1 MNASKYRHPSHL
13 PTSPTRI
20 LSQSDLV
27 GRYSRW
33 LLLGGGVAATL
44 TVIGFSLASATMLL
58 SSFFNERQS
67 QFEVHRDRIK
77 ANADRSQ
84 ARLKQTVESYELLWH
99 MHGGD
104 VKAVRRYE
112 KKIGSNYSIS
122 ITGPNT
128 TVTPAM
134 LFTLR
139 DYDSADGKV
148 KDFMRLM
155 RDLSAAPL
163 LRYLDVGY
171 FLGGFVY
178 SSDRQMLALSPP
190 FNKQSLR
197 RVERFGVA
205 EYVNFKI
212 DIVEKALNKNSPE
225 LIRKQ
230 RMVWV
235 PPYISPITGELIG
248 HYAAPIYCR
257 GEKIAVV
264 VATVPLNKFKL
275 LFQDS
280 IEQKGFFVLSSNLE
294 HVLGREMGAA
304 DDKLVASALKYK
316 TSFDKSGRR
325 PVITRKGSIFIYSQL
340 IPGPDW
346 VAVYVFDWHEVI
358 FSLKKPLAGGAAM
371 VFLILV
377 ALWGFIVFFDRR
389 VLAPLKVYSRLIHE
403 SDEFNRAVLSTAP
416 VALTVFDPLNNVV
429 VLQNR
434 QAKKLLESFAE
445 GHGIY
450 QRIVC
455 EKKILDNFEHAIY
468 RPVGAGEVRSFEMS
482 VGNTE
487 GDEGEISVRLSV
499 ARYRQSDV
507 VLFGITDI
515 SEQKATIRFLEKAK
529 AAADKASN
537 AKSMFLATISHEIRT
552 PLHGALG
559 NLELLALE
567 QTTQKQKGRVSIIR
581 QSFDYL
587 LALVNDVLDLSKI
600 EAQEFILNKEFFRL
614 DELVERCARTFAPII
629 LAKNVRFLCLIDPRL
644 EGSWR
649 GDAQRISQILMNLLS
664 NAQKFTEN
672 GSITISVALGQTLED
687 EQWIHIALSDT
698 GIGISQSNLKK
709 LFEPFVQADQSIGKR
724 FGGTGLGLT
733 LCHRIATAMGGEI
746 SIDSELGVGSIFK
759 VNLPLRREEVQKN
772 TPGPQARTKS
782 TVVVI
787 VCDAPLWEINLAAQI
802 NLWFPEMEV
811 ITGGIHQEPL
821 QRNANT
827 LLMLAMAGR
836 LQPGWWI
843 EPEHSYLDTLVVSAD
858 GPLYPERQER
868 ALCVTSLDTSM
879 LRLAIAMCA
888 GGRSVD
894 EPNVSR
900 PLASVQSRVARVLI
914 AEDDLI
920 SKKLLRC
927 QLEALGYFNVDCVG
941 NGAQALDKCMN
952 NHYEVVITDLG
963 MPVMDGYTFLKKLRA
978 EGILTPVIV
987 STAGVQEDIGSSYE
1001 WEFLQKPIT
1010 MERLNLLLD
1019 QVLGNPSK
1027 AGALIAPDELLI
1039 SPITEMRILFLAG
1052 WDDDEK
1058 ALHHACLDNDRP
1070 LFLGLLHRLKGALLA
1085 LNERAMVEANDR
1097 LRVSIESQGLLLVR
1111 PDIDVFI
1118 EQMREIADAYRA
1130 GHP

>member
-1 MNASKYRHPSHL
+1 MSASKYRHLSNLSVTPSRL
-13 PTSPTRI
+13 

-27 GRYSRW
+27 DRYSRW
-33 LLLGGGVAATL
+33 LLMGGGVAATL
-44 TVIGFSLASATMLL
+44 TVIAFSLASATMLL
-58 SSFFNERQS
+58 SSFFNERQN
-67 QFEVHRDRIK
+67 QFQVHRDRVK

-99 MHGGD
+99 MHDGD
-104 VKAVRRYE
+104 VNAGRRY
-112 KKIGSNYSIS
+112 KKKAEHNYAIS

-134 LFTLR
+134 LFSSR
-139 DYDSADGKV
+139 GNDVADEKI

-155 RDLSAAPL
+155 RDLSPAPL
-163 LRYLDVGY
+163 LRYRDVGY

-178 SSDRQMLALSPP
+178 SSDRQLLALSPP
-190 FNKQSLR
+190 LSSQSLN
-197 RVERFGVA
+197 RVEAFGVT
-205 EYVNFKI
+205 EYINFEI
-212 DIVEKALNKNSPE
+212 DQVEKALNKSSPE
-225 LIRKQ
+225 LMRKK

-235 PPYISPITGELIG
+235 PPYMSPITGELIG
-248 HYAAPIYCR
+248 HYAAPVYCR

-264 VATVPLNKFKL
+264 VATVPLKKFKL

-280 IEQKGFFVLSSNLE
+280 IEQTGFFVLSSNLE

-304 DDKLVASALKYK
+304 DDKLVASALEYK

-325 PVITRKGSIFIYSQL
+325 PVITRQGSIFIYSQL
-340 IPGPDW
+340 IPGPNW
-346 VAVYVFDWHEVI
+346 VAVYVFDWHAVI
-358 FSLKKPLAGGAAM
+358 LSLKKPLVGGAAM

-377 ALWGFIVFFDRR
+377 AMWSFIVFFDRR

-403 SDEFNRAVLSTAP
+403 SDEFNRAVLNTAP
-416 VALTVFDPLNNVV
+416 VALAVFDPVSNVV

-434 QAKKLLESFAE
+434 QAKRLLESFAE

-450 QRIVC
+450 KRIVC
-455 EKKILDNFEHAIY
+455 EKEILNNSEHAIC
-468 RPVGAGEVRSFEMS
+468 RSIGAGEVRSFEMS

-487 GDEGEISVRLSV
+487 GGEGEIAVRLSV
-499 ARYRQSDV
+499 ARYRQNDV

-529 AAADKASN
+529 EAADKASN

-567 QTTQKQKGRVSIIR
+567 QTTQKQRRRVSIIR

-600 EAQEFILNKEFFRL
+600 EAQEFKLNKEFFRL

-629 LAKNVRFLCLIDPRL
+629 LAKHLRFLCLIDPRL

-664 NAQKFTEN
+664 NAQKFTEH
-672 GSITISVALGQTLED
+672 GSITIRVALGQASEG

-698 GIGISQSNLKK
+698 GIGISQPNLEK

-733 LCHRIATAMGGEI
+733 LCRRIATAMGGDI

-759 VNLPLRREEVQKN
+759 VNLPLRREEAPKN
-772 TPGPQARTKS
+772 IPGLQVHNKS
-782 TVVVI
+782 AVVVI

-802 NLWFPEMEV
+802 NFWFPEMEV
-811 ITGGIHQEPL
+811 ITGGSHQEPL

-827 LLMLAMAGR
+827 LLILAMAGH
-836 LQPGWWI
+836 LQSGWWT
-843 EPEHSYLDTLVVSAD
+843 EPEYSYLDTLVVSAD

-868 ALCVTSLDTSM
+868 ALCVTSLDASM
-879 LRLAIAMCA
+879 LKLAIAMCS
-888 GGRSVD
+888 GGEVVD
-894 EPNVSR
+894 QRHVSQS
-900 PLASVQSRVARVLI
+900 LAPVQSRVTRILI
-914 AEDDLI
+914 AEDDLV

-927 QLEALGYFNVDCVG
+927 QLEALGYFNIDCVG
-941 NGAQALDKCMN
+941 DGAQALEKCIA

-963 MPVMDGYTFLKKLRA
+963 MPVMDGYTFLKRLRA

-987 STAGVQEDIGSSYE
+987 STAGIQEDIGSSYGC
-1001 WEFLQKPIT
+1001 EFLHKPIT
-1010 MERLNLLLD
+1010 MERLNLLLN

-1027 AGALIAPDELLI
+1027 VGVLSAPDELLI
-1039 SPITEMRILFLAG
+1039 SPVKEMRILFLTG
-1052 WDDDEK
+1052 WDDDKK
-1058 ALHHACLDNDRP
+1058 ALHHACFENDRTR
-1070 LFLGLLHRLKGALLA
+1070 FLGLLHRLKGALLA
-1085 LNERAMVEANDR
+1085 LNERAMVEASDR
-1097 LRVSIESQGLLLVR
+1097 LRASIESHGLLLVR
-1111 PDIDVFI
+1111 PEIDVFI

-1130 GHP
+1130 G

>member
-1 MNASKYRHPSHL
+1 
-13 PTSPTRI
+13 
-20 LSQSDLV
+20 
-27 GRYSRW
+27 
-33 LLLGGGVAATL
+33 
-44 TVIGFSLASATMLL
+44 MLL
-58 SSFFNERQS
+58 SSFFNERQN
-67 QFEVHRDRIK
+67 QFQVHRDRIK

-99 MHGGD
+99 MHDGD
-104 VKAVRRYE
+104 VKAVRRY
-112 KKIGSNYSIS
+112 KKKNEHTYSIS
-122 ITGPNT
+122 ITTPNT

-134 LFTLR
+134 LFSMR
-139 DYDSADGKV
+139 GYDTADGKV

-155 RDLSAAPL
+155 RDLSPAPL
-163 LRYLDVGY
+163 LRYRDVGY

-190 FNKQSLR
+190 FNRQSLS
-197 RVERFGVA
+197 RVEKFGVA

-248 HYAAPIYCR
+248 HYAAPIYCG

-316 TSFDKSGRR
+316 ASFDKSGRR

-358 FSLKKPLAGGAAM
+358 LSLKKPLAGGAAM
-371 VFLILV
+371 VFLILI
-377 ALWGFIVFFDRR
+377 ALWGFIVFFDRQ
-389 VLAPLKVYSRLIHE
+389 VLAPLKVYSRLIYE

-455 EKKILDNFEHAIY
+455 EKKILDFDHAIY
-468 RPVGAGEVRSFEMS
+468 RPIGAGEVRSFEMS

-487 GDEGEISVRLSV
+487 GGEGEISVRLSV

-567 QTTQKQKGRVSIIR
+567 QTTQKQRARVSIIR

-664 NAQKFTEN
+664 NAQKFTEK
-672 GSITISVALGQTLED
+672 GSITIRVALGQTRED

-698 GIGISQSNLKK
+698 GIGISQPNLKK
-709 LFEPFVQADQSIGKR
+709 LFEPFVQADQSIGQR

-772 TPGPQARTKS
+772 TPDPQAHTKS

-827 LLMLAMAGR
+827 LLMLAMAGQ

-1027 AGALIAPDELLI
+1027 AGALITPDELLI

-1052 WDDDEK
+1052 WGDDEK
-1058 ALHHACLDNDRP
+1058 ALHHACIDNDRSR
-1070 LFLGLLHRLKGALLA
+1070 FLGLLHRLKGALLA

-1111 PDIDVFI
+1111 PDIDLFI

-1130 GHP
+1130 GQP

>member
-1 MNASKYRHPSHL
+1 M
-13 PTSPTRI
+13 
-20 LSQSDLV
+20 
-27 GRYSRW
+27 
-33 LLLGGGVAATL
+33 GGGVAATL
-44 TVIGFSLASATMLL
+44 TVIAFSLASATMLL
-58 SSFFNERQS
+58 SSFFNERQN
-67 QFEVHRDRIK
+67 QFQVHRDRVK
-77 ANADRSQ
+77 TNADRSQ

-99 MHGGD
+99 MHDGD
-104 VKAVRRYE
+104 VKAVQRH
-112 KKIGSNYSIS
+112 KKKTGHTYSIS

-134 LFTLR
+134 LFSMR
-139 DYDSADGKV
+139 GYNAADGKV

-155 RDLSAAPL
+155 RDLSPAPL
-163 LRYLDVGY
+163 LRYRDVGY

-190 FNKQSLR
+190 LNRQSLS
-197 RVERFGVA
+197 RVEKFGVA

-212 DIVEKALNKNSPE
+212 DKVEKSLNKSSPE

-264 VATVPLNKFKL
+264 VATVPLKKFKL

-280 IEQKGFFVLSSNLE
+280 IEQTGFFVLSSNLE
-294 HVLGREMGAA
+294 HVLGREKGAV
-304 DDKLVASALKYK
+304 DDKLVASALEYK
-316 TSFDKSGRR
+316 ASFDQSGRR
-325 PVITRKGSIFIYSQL
+325 PVIIRRGNIFIYSQL

-346 VAVYVFDWHEVI
+346 VAVYVFDWHAVI
-358 FSLKKPLAGGAAM
+358 LSLKKPLAGGAAM
-371 VFLILV
+371 LFLILV
-377 ALWGFIVFFDRR
+377 ALWSFIVFFDRR
-389 VLAPLKVYSRLIHE
+389 VLAPLKVYSRLICE
-403 SDEFNRAVLSTAP
+403 SDEFNRAVLNTAP
-416 VALTVFDPLNNVV
+416 VALTVFDPVSNVV
-429 VLQNR
+429 VVQNR

-455 EKKILDNFEHAIY
+455 EKKILNDLGHAIY
-468 RPVGAGEVRSFEMS
+468 RPIGAGEVRSFEMS

-487 GDEGEISVRLSV
+487 GGEGEISVRLSV
-499 ARYRQSDV
+499 TRYRQSDV

-529 AAADKASN
+529 EAADKASN

-567 QTTQKQKGRVSIIR
+567 QTTQKQRRRVSIIR

-600 EAQEFILNKEFFRL
+600 EAQEFKLNKEFFRL

-629 LAKNVRFLCLIDPRL
+629 LAKRLRFLCLIDPRL

-664 NAQKFTEN
+664 NAQKFTEH
-672 GSITISVALGQTLED
+672 GSVTIRVALGQVQNG

-698 GIGISQSNLKK
+698 GIGISQPNLKR

-733 LCHRIATAMGGEI
+733 LCRRIATAMGGDI

-772 TPGPQARTKS
+772 ILGSEVKNRNI
-782 TVVVI
+782 VVLI

-802 NLWFPEMEV
+802 NFWFPEMEV
-811 ITGGIHQEPL
+811 LTGGVHQEPL

-827 LLMLAMAGR
+827 LLILAMAGHM
-836 LQPGWWI
+836 QPGWWE
-843 EPEHSYLDTLVVSAD
+843 EPECSYLDTVVVSAD

-868 ALCVTSLDTSM
+868 ALCVTSLDASM
-879 LRLAIAMCA
+879 LKLAIAVCS
-888 GGRSVD
+888 GGEVVD
-894 EPNVSR
+894 ELHVAQS
-900 PLASVQSRVARVLI
+900 LASVRSRVARVLI
-914 AEDDLI
+914 AEDDLV

-927 QLEALGYFNVDCVG
+927 QLEALGYFNIDCVG
-941 NGAQALDKCMN
+941 NGAQALEKCIT

-963 MPVMDGYTFLKKLRA
+963 MPVMDGYTFLKRLRA

-987 STAGVQEDIGSSYE
+987 STAGLEKDIGPSYGC
-1001 WEFLQKPIT
+1001 EFLHKPIT

-1027 AGALIAPDELLI
+1027 TGVLGAPDELLI
-1039 SPITEMRILFLAG
+1039 SPTTEMRILFLVG
-1052 WDDDEK
+1052 WGDDEK
-1058 ALHHACLDNDRP
+1058 ALCQACLENDCTR
-1070 LFLGLLHRLKGALLA
+1070 FLGLLHRLKGALLA
-1085 LNERAMVEANDR
+1085 LNERAMVEASDR
-1097 LRVSIESQGLLLVR
+1097 LRASIESHGLLSAR

-1118 EQMREIADAYRA
+1118 EQMREIANAYRD
-1130 GHP
+1130 GQP